1 MAIIGKIRE
10 NSVLV
15 LIIVGIS
22 LVLFILGDFLTNPGN
37 SAGDNS
43 VGSAYGESIDAM
55 EYDSRVNQ
63 EIDAEKQNR
72 AMRGMPELN
81 ENDMDQIRENVFNS
95 MVADIIRNRELS
107 HFPFSV
113 SSEEL
118 NDMVHGV
125 NLHPAIRQE
134 PGFQGP
140 DGQFS
145 RDSLIR
151 YLNYL
156 ESPTDQAREMKRR
169 WKQFEQDLKR
179 DRIGIKYST
188 LITKGVYVTNA
199 EAKRDYEDNN
209 RTYKI
214 RFVSKRYFE
223 IPDSMV
229 TVTDED
235 IRAYYDKNKFRKQW
249 EQQGSRV
256 FEYVQIPLVPSEED
270 RAKTREELN
279 NLKELFRESKNDSS
293 FVMSYSENKY
303 FADRFYNGS
312 ELSPGVDSLIQK
324 LDSGDVVGPYEEFGY
339 MRIGK
344 IRGVKFETE
353 ARIRHI
359 LLSKDKGDIATLNK
373 RADSIKNVIKR
384 NKNFEEMV
392 TKFTDDPG
400 SVNNGGVYEWFGKG
414 VMVEP
419 FEKACLNGK
428 TGDLVSVETSYGVH
442 IIEILGKREAKRVKY
457 ATVDIKIVPGPE
469 TEATAR
475 GIAMDF
481 LETIP
486 DGTKFEESAQ
496 KANMVVLRDEIPAN
510 QRTMNQDEKSR
521 ELVRFV
527 QTGMEHDVSEP
538 ILLGDFLI
546 VAHISAVKPK
556 GVPEFEDVKEMMA
569 VNARQE
575 KKAEMLK
582 KQMTG
587 AKSLEEIATRV
598 GGTVLEADVT
608 FATPTIRGGGGN
620 EYNVVGTLFSMTAA
634 DKGAI
639 TVPIS
644 GKVGV
649 YVVQLVDIVEPQ
661 PAADLSNNKRA
672 LGSLRRNRAGGDAF
686 NALKENAKVVD
697 NRQLF

>member
-229 TVTDED
+229 TVTDE
-235 IRAYYDKNKFRKQW
+235 
-249 EQQGSRV
+249 
-256 FEYVQIPLVPSEED
+256 
-270 RAKTREELN
+270 
-279 NLKELFRESKNDSS
+279 
-293 FVMSYSENKY
+293 
-303 FADRFYNGS
+303 
-312 ELSPGVDSLIQK
+312 
-324 LDSGDVVGPYEEFGY
+324 
-339 MRIGK
+339 
-344 IRGVKFETE
+344 
-353 ARIRHI
+353 
-359 LLSKDKGDIATLNK
+359 
-373 RADSIKNVIKR
+373 
-384 NKNFEEMV
+384 
-392 TKFTDDPG
+392 
-400 SVNNGGVYEWFGKG
+400 
-414 VMVEP
+414 
-419 FEKACLNGK
+419 
-428 TGDLVSVETSYGVH
+428 
-442 IIEILGKREAKRVKY
+442 
-457 ATVDIKIVPGPE
+457 
-469 TEATAR
+469 
-475 GIAMDF
+475 
-481 LETIP
+481 
-486 DGTKFEESAQ
+486 
-496 KANMVVLRDEIPAN
+496 
-510 QRTMNQDEKSR
+510 
-521 ELVRFV
+521 
-527 QTGMEHDVSEP
+527 
-538 ILLGDFLI
+538 
-546 VAHISAVKPK
+546 
-556 GVPEFEDVKEMMA
+556 
-569 VNARQE
+569 
-575 KKAEMLK
+575 
-582 KQMTG
+582 
-587 AKSLEEIATRV
+587 
-598 GGTVLEADVT
+598 
-608 FATPTIRGGGGN
+608 
-620 EYNVVGTLFSMTAA
+620 
-634 DKGAI
+634 
-639 TVPIS
+639 
-644 GKVGV
+644 
-649 YVVQLVDIVEPQ
+649 
-661 PAADLSNNKRA
+661 
-672 LGSLRRNRAGGDAF
+672 
-686 NALKENAKVVD
+686 
-697 NRQLF
+697 